1 MAVNTSRSQN
11 ADLRLGATDGTF
23 ASLTPDRGGDVDMS
37 SVTQRMLVTTE
48 KYNSFK
54 PRSPLAET
62 SDPVLSL

>member
-11 ADLRLGATDGTF
+11 ADLRLGYTDGTF
-23 ASLTPDRGGDVDMS
+23 ASLTPGRGGDVEMPA
-37 SVTQRMLVTTE
+37 VTKRMLVTTE

-54 PRSPLAET
+54 PRSPLAEN

>member
-23 ASLTPDRGGDVDMS
+23 KSPTPGRGGEVEMHCPTKLTM
-37 SVTQRMLVTTE
+37 VLNEQ
-48 KYNSFK
+48 YNFV

-62 SDPVLSL
+62 DLHLNS